1 MYDAIFPRKHK
12 HGGYMKLTDLK
23 IGTRLGLLA
32 ALLLLAT
39 IFVGVRG
46 WMTLNESFEQNTQ
59 AMQKAATIEKAID
72 SARSA
77 QVQFKIQVQEW
88 KNTLLRGKDIASFT
102 KYRQAFI
109 DEGKATQA
117 NLDKLGSLLPAL
129 NMSTDKLKHAQQA
142 HADLGVRYLAALQKE
157 YNPDDRDSVGRVDDA
172 VKGADRVP
180 TQMIDDIV
188 ADVRKAA
195 DKFREEIAL
204 DTASDYRQA
213 RLTLVVSILLAL
225 VLGSIVT
232 FWLVTSITRPLNIA
246 VTIAQTVA
254 AGDLRSQVVVSGK
267 DETAQLLQALKDMND
282 NLVKIVSE
290 VRTGT
295 DTIATA
301 SGEIATG
308 NQDLSS
314 RTEEQASSLEETAA
328 SMEEIT
334 STVRQNADNTQQA
347 NKLAADASG
356 VAVKGGEMV
365 AAVVDTMNAI
375 EHSSHKIVD
384 IIGVIDGIAF
394 QTNILALNAA
404 VEAAR
409 AGEQGRGFAVV
420 ASEVRT
426 LAQRSATAAKEI
438 KELIGD
444 SVGKI
449 NVGTSLVANA
459 GQTMQ
464 EIVGAVTQVATI
476 MDEITRANREQ
487 SVGIDEVNRA
497 VEQMDTV
504 TQQNAALVEEAAAAA
519 ESLQD
524 QAASLARAVSVF
536 KLRDGVV

>member
-1 MYDAIFPRKHK
+1 
-12 HGGYMKLTDLK
+12 MKLTDLK

-59 AMQKAATIEKAID
+59 AMQKAAIIEKAID

-142 HADLGVRYLAALQKE
+142 HADLGVHYLAALQKE
-157 YNPDDRDSVGRVDDA
+157 YKPDDRDSVGRVDDA

-290 VRTGT
+290 VRAGT

-444 SVGKI
+444 SVSKI
-449 NVGTSLVANA
+449 NAGTSLVANA

-524 QAASLARAVSVF
+524 QAAGLARAVSVF
-536 KLRDGVV
+536 KLRA

>member
-1 MYDAIFPRKHK
+1 
-12 HGGYMKLTDLK
+12 MKLTNFR

-59 AMQKAATIEKAID
+59 AMQKAGTIEKAID

-88 KNTLLRGKDIASFT
+88 KNTLLRGKDEATFN

-109 DEGKATQA
+109 DEGKATQV
-117 NLDKLGSLLPAL
+117 NLDKLTTLLPAL
-129 NMSTDKLKHAQQA
+129 GMGTDKLKQAQKA
-142 HADLGVRYLAALQKE
+142 HADLGTHYLAALQKE
-157 YNPDDRDSVGRVDDA
+157 YKPEDRDSVARVDEA
-172 VKGADRVP
+172 VKGADRLP

-188 ADVRKAA
+188 AEVRKSA

-204 DTASDYRQA
+204 DAQADYREA
-213 RLTLVVSILLAL
+213 RMTLVVSIVLAL

-232 FWLVTSITRPLNIA
+232 VWLVTSITRPLNTA
-246 VTIAQTVA
+246 VLIAQTVA
-254 AGDLRSQVVVSGK
+254 AGDLRSEVIVSGK

-282 NLVKIVSE
+282 NLVRIVSE

-301 SGEIATG
+301 STEIATG

-314 RTEEQASSLEETAA
+314 RTEQQAGSLEETAA

-334 STVRQNADNTQQA
+334 STVQKNAENTQQA

-375 EHSSHKIVD
+375 EQSSHKIVD

-444 SVGKI
+444 SVTKI
-449 NVGTSLVANA
+449 STGTSLVGNA

-464 EIVGAVTQVATI
+464 EIVGAVAQVASI

-487 SVGIDEVNRA
+487 SAGIDEVNRA
-497 VEQMDTV
+497 VVQMDMV
-504 TQQNAALVEEAAAAA
+504 TQQNAALVEQAAAAA

-524 QAASLARAVSVF
+524 QAAGLARTVSVF
-536 KLRDGVV
+536 KLRSA

>member
-1 MYDAIFPRKHK
+1 
-12 HGGYMKLTDLK
+12 MKLTDLK

-39 IFVGVRG
+39 IVVGVRG
-46 WMTLNESFEQNTQ
+46 WMTLNDSFEQNTL
-59 AMQKAATIEKAID
+59 AMQKAATIERAID

-88 KNTLLRGKDIASFT
+88 KNTLLRGKDPESFA

-109 DEGKATQA
+109 DEGKATQV
-117 NLDKLGSLLPAL
+117 NLDKLNGLLPAL
-129 NMSTDKLKHAQQA
+129 GMNTDKLKQAQQA
-142 HADLGVRYLAALQKE
+142 HADLGVKYLAALQKE
-157 YNPDDRDSVGRVDDA
+157 YKPDDRDSVGRVDDA
-172 VKGADRVP
+172 VKGADRLP

-188 ADVRKAA
+188 AEVRKSA

-204 DTASDYRQA
+204 DAESDYREA
-213 RLTLVVSILLAL
+213 RLALVVSIVLAL
-225 VLGSIVT
+225 ILGSIVT
-232 FWLVTSITRPLNIA
+232 FWLVTSITRPLNTA
-246 VTIAQTVA
+246 VIIAQTVA
-254 AGDLRSQVVVSGK
+254 AGDLRSEVIVHGK

-282 NLVKIVSE
+282 NLVGIVSE

-295 DTIATA
+295 HTIATA
-301 SGEIATG
+301 STEIALG

-334 STVRQNADNTQQA
+334 STVRQNADNTLQA

-375 EHSSHKIVD
+375 EQSSHKIVD

-444 SVGKI
+444 SVAKVSI
-449 NVGTSLVANA
+449 GTSLVGNA

-464 EIVGAVTQVATI
+464 EIVGAVNQVATI

-487 SVGIDEVNRA
+487 SIGIDEVNRA

-536 KLRDGVV
+536 KLRA

>member
-1 MYDAIFPRKHK
+1 
-12 HGGYMKLTDLK
+12 MKLTDLK

-59 AMQKAATIEKAID
+59 AMQKAATIERAID
-72 SARSA
+72 AARSA

-88 KNTLLRGKDIASFT
+88 KNTLLRGKDVDSFN
-102 KYRQAFI
+102 KYRLAFI
-109 DEGKATQA
+109 DEGKATQV
-117 NLDKLGSLLPAL
+117 NLDKLTTLLPAL
-129 NMSTDKLKHAQQA
+129 GMSTDKLMQAQQA
-142 HADLGVRYLAALQKE
+142 HADLGVKYLAALQKE
-157 YNPDDRDSVGRVDDA
+157 YKPEDRDSVGRVDDA

-188 ADVRKAA
+188 GDVRKAA
-195 DKFREEIAL
+195 DKFRAEIAL
-204 DTASDYRQA
+204 DAEADYREA
-213 RLTLVVSILLAL
+213 RLTLVVSIVLAL
-225 VLGSIVT
+225 ILGSIVT
-232 FWLVTSITRPLNIA
+232 YWLVTSITRPLTTA
-246 VTIAQTVA
+246 VLIAQTVA

-290 VRTGT
+290 VRSGT

-314 RTEEQASSLEETAA
+314 RTEEQAGSLEETAA

-334 STVRQNADNTQQA
+334 ATVQKNAENTLQA

-356 VAVKGGEMV
+356 VALKGGEMV
-365 AAVVDTMNAI
+365 AAVVDTMSAI
-375 EHSSHKIVD
+375 EQSSHKIVD

-449 NVGTSLVANA
+449 STGTNLVGNA

-464 EIVGAVTQVATI
+464 EIVVAVAQVAAI

-487 SVGIDEVNRA
+487 SAGIDEVNRA
-497 VEQMDTV
+497 VVQMDMV
-504 TQQNAALVEEAAAAA
+504 TQQNAALVEQAAAAA

-524 QAASLARAVSVF
+524 QADSLARAVSVF
-536 KLRDGVV
+536 KLRD